1 MAHEDVT
8 DVRLAQKAL
17 DDLSERLIHLQEE
30 ERRRIAIELHNST
43 CQHLIAIG
51 LNLMNLR
58 RQFPSTGSADKLICD
73 IEGSLDEAQREL
85 RVFSYL
91 LHPPYL
97 EKDGLKATLM
107 RFVEGF
113 SRRTGLQSEVAIAD
127 SVDHLPILLQRSVLR
142 VIQEALGNVH
152 RHAAAKKVAVGIKIE
167 DEHVMIKVV
176 DDGKG
181 IAQSA
186 QRSGNGRRPAGLG
199 VPGMHAR
206 VRQFGGSL
214 EILGSTKGTTI
225 SARIPLAG
233 NSGQILGRTP
243 KAATAVRRPLAS

>member
-1 MAHEDVT
+1 
-8 DVRLAQKAL
+8 
-17 DDLSERLIHLQEE
+17 
-30 ERRRIAIELHNST
+30 
-43 CQHLIAIG
+43 
-51 LNLMNLR
+51 MNLR
-58 RQFPSTGSADKLICD
+58 RQAPPTGSADKLLCD

-97 EKDGLKATLM
+97 EKDGLKASLA
-107 RFVEGF
+107 RFIEGF
-113 SRRTGLQSEVAIAD
+113 SRRTGLHAEAEIMD

-152 RHAAAKKVAVGIKIE
+152 RHAAAKQVAVAIRIK
-167 DEHVMIKVV
+167 DEHVVIKIA

-186 QRSGNGRRPAGLG
+186 QSGNGGHPAGLG

-214 EILGSTKGTTI
+214 EILGTPQGTTI

-233 NSGQILGRTP
+233 NPGPILRRRR
-243 KAATAVRRPLAS
+243 KAAASDRRQIQGFS